1 MEKRVNRFWKMI
13 KMCSYKKII
22 LLLAVI
28 LLVSESLRLE
38 AQVGTSTIYDYRDI
52 EDYIIGNIT
61 ISGVRFLDY
70 NALIGVSGLRQG
82 QLITIPGDE
91 ISGAAQKLWAQG
103 LFSDIRITISEIRS
117 DTVFL
122 DIYLQER
129 PRLSSLKINGIKKSE
144 LQDIKDKINLPN
156 GSQVTAFILN
166 NTEKI
171 IKDHYLEK
179 GYLNTEVNFIQK
191 EDPDKPNS
199 VILTIDVNKNQK
211 VKIDR
216 IEFIG
221 NQDFDDRKLKRQMK
235 GTKEKNWNFLRSS
248 KYISEKFTEDRE
260 KLYTFYN
267 ENGYKDFAIISDS
280 LYTVS
285 GDRVGLVIKV
295 EEGRQYF
302 LRNISWVGN
311 SIYPTSLLDKVLNID
326 KGSVYNKTLLEKR
339 LRVDEDAVSS
349 LYLDHGYLFSN
360 LTPVETRIV
369 GDSVDLEIRIYEGDQ
384 AYLNDVIIKGNTR
397 TNEHVARRELY
408 TLPGDLFSKENI
420 MRSVRQIGVLGHFD
434 PEKIN
439 PQPVPDPMTGSVDL
453 LYALEERAND
463 QFEISGGWGAG
474 MLVGTVGVRFNNFA
488 MRNFFKLNEWR
499 PYPSGDGQS
508 LSIRAQSNG
517 RIYQS
522 YNISFVEP
530 WLGGKKPNTFSISLY
545 RSLMTNGQKKNE
557 DGRQSM
563 IIDGASIGLGK
574 RLEWPDDWFSLYG
587 ELNYQ
592 RYNLRNYTMY
602 SFLFDNGTAN
612 MFTVTGRLTRF
623 STAPNLIYPRSGSSF
638 SLSLQVTPPY
648 SLFSKTDY
656 ATATDEVKYKLIE
669 FHKWVFKADYYF
681 PLSRNDKLILN
692 TKFAFGY
699 LGHYN
704 KDIGPSP
711 FENFYLGGDGMTG
724 YSFYGREVI
733 ALRGYTNGSLT
744 PRDPVKGSYSGNV
757 YSKIT
762 FEIRYPITLNQQAT
776 IYGLTFLEAGKAWYE
791 LKEYNPF
798 KMNRSAGIGI
808 RANLPMFGLLGVDW
822 GYGFDAVPGNPDA
835 NKSQFHFVI
844 GQQF

>member
-1 MEKRVNRFWKMI
+1 MG
-13 KMCSYKKII
+13 SYKKIF
-22 LLLAVI
+22 LLLTVF
-28 LLVSESLRLE
+28 LTVSKTFKLD
-38 AQVGTSTIYDYRDI
+38 AQIGSSNIYDYRDI

-61 ISGVRFLDY
+61 ISGVKYLDY

-144 LQDIKDKINLPN
+144 LQDLKDKINLPN
-156 GSQVTAFILN
+156 GSQITDFILN

-171 IKDHYLEK
+171 IKDHFLEK
-179 GYLNTEVNFIQK
+179 GFLNTEVSFVQK

-216 IEFIG
+216 IEFVG
-221 NQDFDDRKLKRQMK
+221 NEKFEDGKLKRQMK

-280 LYTVS
+280 LYTIS
-285 GDRVGLVIKV
+285 DDRVGLVIKV

-349 LYLDHGYLFSN
+349 LYLDNGYLFSN
-360 LTPVETRIV
+360 LTPVEV
-369 GDSVDLEIRIYEGDQ
+369 KVENDSVDLEIRIYEGDQ

-420 MRSVRQIGVLGHFD
+420 LRSVRQIGVLGHFD

-453 LYALEERAND
+453 LYPLEERAND

-488 MRNFFKLNEWR
+488 MRNFLKLNEWR

-522 YNISFVEP
+522 YNLSFVEP
-530 WLGGKKPNTFSISLY
+530 WLGGTKPNTFSVSFY
-545 RSLMTNGQKKNE
+545 RALMTNGMKRN
-557 DGRQSM
+557 DDARQHM

-592 RYNLRNYTMY
+592 RYNLYHYTTY
-602 SFLFDNGTAN
+602 SFLFDNGKSNLLTI
-612 MFTVTGRLTRF
+612 TGRLTRF

-638 SLSLQVTPPY
+638 SISLQATPPY
-648 SLFSKTDY
+648 SLFSKTDF
-656 ATATDEVKYKLIE
+656 ANAKDSVKYRWIE

-681 PLSRNDKLILN
+681 PLSKNDKLILN

-699 LGHYN
+699 LGYYN

-776 IYGLTFLEAGKAWYE
+776 IYGLAFLEAGKAWYQ
-791 LKEYNPF
+791 LKEFNPF
-798 KMNRSAGIGI
+798 NMNRSAGVGL

-822 GYGFDAVPGNPDA
+822 GYGFDPVPGNPDA

>member
-1 MEKRVNRFWKMI
+1 MI

-517 RIYQS
+517 
-522 YNISFVEP
+522 
-530 WLGGKKPNTFSISLY
+530 
-545 RSLMTNGQKKNE
+545 
-557 DGRQSM
+557 
-563 IIDGASIGLGK
+563 
-574 RLEWPDDWFSLYG
+574 
-587 ELNYQ
+587 
-592 RYNLRNYTMY
+592 
-602 SFLFDNGTAN
+602 
-612 MFTVTGRLTRF
+612 
-623 STAPNLIYPRSGSSF
+623 
-638 SLSLQVTPPY
+638 
-648 SLFSKTDY
+648 
-656 ATATDEVKYKLIE
+656 
-669 FHKWVFKADYYF
+669 
-681 PLSRNDKLILN
+681 
-692 TKFAFGY
+692 
-699 LGHYN
+699 
-704 KDIGPSP
+704 
-711 FENFYLGGDGMTG
+711 
-724 YSFYGREVI
+724 
-733 ALRGYTNGSLT
+733 
-744 PRDPVKGSYSGNV
+744 
-757 YSKIT
+757 
-762 FEIRYPITLNQQAT
+762 
-776 IYGLTFLEAGKAWYE
+776 
-791 LKEYNPF
+791 
-798 KMNRSAGIGI
+798 
-808 RANLPMFGLLGVDW
+808 
-822 GYGFDAVPGNPDA
+822 
-835 NKSQFHFVI
+835 
-844 GQQF
+844 